1 MDVSDATINVVLLL
15 VGLVWIVAG
24 WRFFKPT
31 MFASGA
37 FLGGWAGAAAGGST
51 LIAAGSVGTPVIAAC
66 SAVAAGLL
74 VLKLFWLGIFCCGAL
89 LGAMLGSALCG
100 AAIQVSDDDAAL
112 ALIVGLALACGFAAT
127 KLKSCKR
134 WIVVHTTALSGACF
148 VIYFVGFC
156 TDEFTGAFDPRAMW
170 LTVREDGRREYAFAV
185 AALYVF
191 GVMVQ
196 WRCSAAGTG
205 RAEGGEA
212 KSVAGQMQGVR
223 GGVRRA
229 GPVAAQPVG
238 QSQLVIELEA

>member
-1 MDVSDATINVVLLL
+1 MGDTTINVVLLL
-15 VGLVWIVAG
+15 VGA
-24 WRFFKPT
+24 
-31 MFASGA
+31 
-37 FLGGWAGAAAGGST
+37 
-51 LIAAGSVGTPVIAAC
+51 
-66 SAVAAGLL
+66 L
-74 VLKLFWLGIFCCGAL
+74 VLKLSWLGIFCCGAL
-89 LGAMLGSALCG
+89 LGAMVGSALC
-100 AAIQVSDDDAAL
+100 AAIDLSGREAIAVIA
-112 ALIVGLALACGFAAT
+112 GLALVCGFASI
-127 KLKSCKR
+127 KLKSFKR
-134 WIVVHTTALSGACF
+134 WIVVHSTALSGACF
-148 VIYFVGFC
+148 VIFFVGFC
-156 TDEFTGAFDPRAMW
+156 TDEFTGAFDPQAMW